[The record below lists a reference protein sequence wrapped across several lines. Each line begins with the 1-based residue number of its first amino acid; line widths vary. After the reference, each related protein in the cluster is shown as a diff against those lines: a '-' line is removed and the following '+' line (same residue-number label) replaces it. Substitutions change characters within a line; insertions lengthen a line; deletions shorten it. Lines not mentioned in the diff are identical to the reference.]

1 MRYNYYAKGKQKM
14 ASYILLAIYIIF
26 SSLGMV
32 LIKSG
37 ASNSDIS
44 IKDNIFNMHVSLT
57 FILGLLLY
65 IVSFIY
71 GYLYYRSFSTYIY
84 ITCFIRACLYS
95 YCYFSFLILN
105 NNYKSANYRS
115 DLHYYWDFYCK

>member
-1 MRYNYYAKGKQKM
+1 MQKGKQKM

-65 IVSFIY
+65 IVSFI
-71 GYLYYRSFSTYIY
+71 LWIFILQKFPLTYISRVSYGLVY
-84 ITCFIRACLYS
+84 IAIAI
-95 YCYFSFLILN
+95 FSFLILN
-105 NNYKSANYRS
+105 TIITKAQIIGAIFIIIGIFIASRS
-115 DLHYYWDFYCK
+115 

>member
-1 MRYNYYAKGKQKM
+1 MQKGKQKM

-65 IVSFIY
+65 IVSFI
-71 GYLYYRSFSTYIY
+71 LWIFILQKFPLTYISPVSYGLVY
-84 ITCFIRACLYS
+84 IAIAI
-95 YCYFSFLILN
+95 FSFLILN
-105 NNYKSANYRS
+105 TIITKAQIIGAVFIIIGIFIASKS
-115 DLHYYWDFYCK
+115 